1 MKLSDIRCERLRE
14 KDSLTATK
22 LLSLDADTG
31 HDLLQVLE
39 EEPEVFIAAY
49 VQETLIA
56 LVQME
61 ASALQSH
68 LNVFVAP
75 QYHAARHW
83 QGFDAGGRSSTTGR
97 RNP

>member
-49 VQETLIA
+49 V
-56 LVQME
+56 
-61 ASALQSH
+61 
-68 LNVFVAP
+68 
-75 QYHAARHW
+75 
-83 QGFDAGGRSSTTGR
+83 
-97 RNP
+97 